1 MNFITKRAVSKAKY
15 LIRNGVDPKDAI
27 EISISRYMINPKID
41 IKKLIEEV
49 KKEIKQEFYYEDNEI
64 WDFIHIK

>member
-1 MNFITKRAVSKAKY
+1 MNFITKRAISTAKY

-27 EISISRYMINPKID
+27 EMSISKYMNNPKIN

-49 KKEIKQEFYYEDNEI
+49 KKEIKQEFYYEDKDI
-64 WDFIHIK
+64 